1 MVSSQVIF
9 TVAFMVAER
18 SLFLPS
24 LGICIVVTDL
34 VDALLASPPPCPSRH
49 GSHRYASVFLPC
61 IRCLVAEGNR
71 YMRGYRR
78 ARCSVGCRRV
88 ALTTVLAAAIALYV
102 PLRGREFSVLA
113 SRLLRTASRC
123 CARIHTANQTWA
135 DGEALGANV
144 LRHYPMNPNHL
155 LVAVSVHLTIANTS
169 RCGTVYL
176 HPLSQCL

>member
-1 MVSSQVIF
+1 
-9 TVAFMVAER
+9 
-18 SLFLPS
+18 
-24 LGICIVVTDL
+24 
-34 VDALLASPPPCPSRH
+34 
-49 GSHRYASVFLPC
+49 
-61 IRCLVAEGNR
+61 
-71 YMRGYRR
+71 MRGCRR

-102 PLRGREFSVLA
+102 PLRGRELSVLA
-113 SRLLRTASRC
+113 SRLLRAASRC

-135 DGEALGANV
+135 DGEVLGANV

-155 LVAVSVHLTIANTS
+155 FVAVSVHLTIANTS